1 MLTAQLVELL
11 EDSDSL
17 QVTARSTL
25 QKALMRGRD
34 TFTSRWSGRRVDQSA
49 RVLQHGFQLRI
60 ILRQAAPMLV
70 ILTLRLLLGLYPVH
84 VLREEFPLLH
94 YALAWELEP
103 VLRVL

>member
-70 ILTLRLLLGLYPVH
+70 ILTLCLLLGLYPIH

-94 YALAWELEP
+94 YALAWELEA